1 MILLDLIKIDIA
13 LALVLFLPGYALLIA
28 LTRNKNP
35 LGILGTFLT
44 SLVLSI
50 GVSNFSLILVDRMG
64 FKLTSFS
71 IISTLLVLSGLG
83 FFFYHK
89 FKINKKTPVKSKQ
102 NWLIFLLISL
112 LAIFIR
118 LVYLAPKIV
127 PHTTDLGH
135 HMYWVNYIIKFQELP
150 IYGIPDVIIGEH
162 LIFGAI
168 SIISGIGTISAL
180 PGVILF
186 LINFFSLWA
195 IFLLSQE
202 IAKCF
207 FKNRASYQIALFS
220 LIAIGVFYTIKSPQT
235 SYVNGGVIGN
245 LMGGLFLPMI
255 SYLFLKALRKN
266 SVLYAS
272 LGIFLIGNLAYTHHL
287 SSFILIYSLLGFFL
301 TAGLLLIL
309 IKIFKPKID
318 LHFKNFLKIFFNLKT
333 ILTGII
339 VLIWFFLLRLP
350 SYLNLSAI
358 DTAVGSPSKSTR
370 VGLTL
375 NNLMDSTGSWRFFY
389 AIIGLLFL
397 SFIFW
402 VIIKKNPKIYKNYQ
416 IKKIRFI
423 EALIGFSL
431 ASGWF
436 LIILL
441 MSYRPDLLKIDII
454 SGRIANYLV
463 YPAAVLAGFGVFAL
477 LKPVLNKNKT
487 LTLTL
492 MAFIFIPG
500 IMSGLTDL
508 SESYL
513 EKKEKFDKTIETFRA
528 SEYLNEVVPEEDRI
542 LKDHIYLTGD
552 TWVKNFL
559 MRGYEEPLSRS
570 YLRRYDPINNR
581 ETCTRDMIGIPES
594 EIGKQCFKETGVRF
608 IILRNGYDT
617 YQFENSEN
625 FSKIFH
631 TREVVIFER
640 NQNE

>member
-28 LTRNKNP
+28 LARNKNP
-35 LGILGTFLT
+35 LGTLGTLLT
-44 SLVLSI
+44 SLVLGI
-50 GVSNFSLILVDRMG
+50 GVTNFGLIFIDKLG
-64 FKLTSFS
+64 FKLTPFS
-71 IISTLLVLSGLG
+71 IISTLSILSGLG
-83 FFFYHK
+83 FFFYYK
-89 FKINKKTPVKSKQ
+89 FKTKEKLSNKSKQ
-102 NWLIFLLISL
+102 NWLVFLVISS

-118 LVYLAPKIV
+118 LIYLAPKIV

-168 SIISGIGTISAL
+168 SIISGVGTISAL
-180 PGVILF
+180 PGIILF
-186 LINFFSLWA
+186 LINFFSLLA

-202 IAKCF
+202 VAKCF
-207 FKNRASYQIALFS
+207 FKNKASYQIALFS
-220 LIAIGVFYTIKSPQT
+220 LMAIGVFYTIKSPQT

-255 SYLFLKALRKN
+255 FYLFLRALRKK

-272 LGIFLIGNLAYTHHL
+272 LGVFLIGNLAYIHHL

-301 TAGLLLIL
+301 ITSLLLVL

-318 LHFKNFLKIFFNLKT
+318 LEIKSFLKIFFNLKT
-333 ILTGII
+333 ILTGFL

-350 SYLNLSAI
+350 SYLNVSAI

-389 AIIGLLFL
+389 AIVGLLFL
-397 SFIFW
+397 GFIFW
-402 VIIKKNPKIYKNYQ
+402 IIIKKNSRIYKNYQ
-416 IKKIRFI
+416 IKEVRFI

-436 LIILL
+436 LAILL

-477 LKPVLNKNKT
+477 IRPVLSKNKS
-487 LTLTL
+487 LTLVV
-492 MAFIFIPG
+492 MAFVFIPG

-513 EKKEKFDKTIETFRA
+513 EKKEKFDKTVETFRA

-542 LKDHIYLTGD
+542 LKDHVYLTGD

-570 YLRRYDPINNR
+570 YLKRYDPINNR
-581 ETCTRDMIGIPES
+581 ETCTRDMIAIPES
-594 EIGKQCFKETGVRF
+594 EIGKECFKETGVRF

-640 NQNE
+640 N

>member
-13 LALVLFLPGYALLIA
+13 IALVLFLPGYALLIA
-28 LTRNKNP
+28 LARNKNP
-35 LGILGTFLT
+35 LGTLGTLLT

-50 GVSNFSLILVDRMG
+50 GVTNFSLIFIDKLG
-64 FKLTSFS
+64 FKLTPFS
-71 IISTLLVLSGLG
+71 IISTLSILSGLG
-83 FFFYHK
+83 FFFYYK
-89 FKINKKTPVKSKQ
+89 FKTKEKLSNKSKQ
-102 NWLIFLLISL
+102 NWLVFLLISS

-118 LVYLAPKIV
+118 LIYLAPKIV

-168 SIISGIGTISAL
+168 SIISGVGTISAL
-180 PGVILF
+180 PGIILF
-186 LINFFSLWA
+186 LINFFSLLA

-202 IAKCF
+202 VAKCF
-207 FKNRASYQIALFS
+207 FKNKASYQIALFS
-220 LIAIGVFYTIKSPQT
+220 LVAIGVFYTIKSPQT

-255 SYLFLKALRKN
+255 FYLFLGALRKK

-272 LGIFLIGNLAYTHHL
+272 LGVFLIGNLAYIHHL

-301 TAGLLLIL
+301 ITSLLLVL
-309 IKIFKPKID
+309 IKIFKLKIN
-318 LHFKNFLKIFFNLKT
+318 LEIKSFLKIFFNLKT
-333 ILTGII
+333 ILTGFL

-350 SYLNLSAI
+350 SYLNVSAI

-389 AIIGLLFL
+389 AIVGLLFL
-397 SFIFW
+397 GFIFW
-402 VIIKKNPKIYKNYQ
+402 IIIKKNSRIYKNYQ
-416 IKKIRFI
+416 IKEVRFI

-436 LIILL
+436 LTILL

-477 LKPVLNKNKT
+477 IRPVLSKNKS
-487 LTLTL
+487 LTLVV
-492 MAFIFIPG
+492 MAFVFIPG

-513 EKKEKFDKTIETFRA
+513 EKKEKFDKTVETFRA

-570 YLRRYDPINNR
+570 YLKRYDPINNR
-581 ETCTRDMIGIPES
+581 ETCTRDMIAIPES
-594 EIGKQCFKETGVRF
+594 EIGKECFKETGVRF

-617 YQFENSEN
+617 HKFENSEN

-640 NQNE
+640 N

>member
-28 LTRNKNP
+28 LARNKNP
-35 LGILGTFLT
+35 LGTLGTLLT
-44 SLVLSI
+44 SLVLGI
-50 GVSNFSLILVDRMG
+50 GVTNFGLIFIDKLG
-64 FKLTSFS
+64 FKLTPFS
-71 IISTLLVLSGLG
+71 IISTLSILSGLG
-83 FFFYHK
+83 FFFYYK
-89 FKINKKTPVKSKQ
+89 FKTKEKLSNKSKQ
-102 NWLIFLLISL
+102 NWLVFLVISS

-118 LVYLAPKIV
+118 LIYLAPKIV

-168 SIISGIGTISAL
+168 SIISGVGTISAL
-180 PGVILF
+180 PGIILF
-186 LINFFSLWA
+186 LINFFSLLA

-202 IAKCF
+202 VAKCF
-207 FKNRASYQIALFS
+207 FKNKSSYQIALFS
-220 LIAIGVFYTIKSPQT
+220 LMAIGVFYTIKSPQT

-255 SYLFLKALRKN
+255 FYLFLRALRKK

-272 LGIFLIGNLAYTHHL
+272 LGVFLIGNLAYIHHL

-301 TAGLLLIL
+301 ITSLLLVL

-318 LHFKNFLKIFFNLKT
+318 LEIKSFLKIFFNLKT
-333 ILTGII
+333 ILTGFL

-350 SYLNLSAI
+350 SYLNVSAI

-389 AIIGLLFL
+389 AIVGLLFL
-397 SFIFW
+397 GFIFW
-402 VIIKKNPKIYKNYQ
+402 IIIKKNSRIYKNYQ
-416 IKKIRFI
+416 IKEVRFI

-436 LIILL
+436 LAILL

-477 LKPVLNKNKT
+477 IRPVLSKNKS
-487 LTLTL
+487 LTLVV
-492 MAFIFIPG
+492 MAFVFIPG

-513 EKKEKFDKTIETFRA
+513 EKKEKFDKTVETFRA

-542 LKDHIYLTGD
+542 LKDHVYLTGD

-570 YLRRYDPINNR
+570 YLKRYDPINNR
-581 ETCTRDMIGIPES
+581 ETCTRDMIAIPES
-594 EIGKQCFKETGVRF
+594 EIGKECFKETGVRF

-617 YQFENSEN
+617 HKFENSEN

-640 NQNE
+640 N

>member
-13 LALVLFLPGYALLIA
+13 LALVLFLPGYVLLIA

-35 LGILGTFLT
+35 LGIVGTLLT

-50 GVSNFSLILVDRMG
+50 GVVNFSLILVDKAG
-64 FKLTSFS
+64 FKLTPLS
-71 IISTLLVLSGLG
+71 IISTLLILSGLG
-83 FFFYHK
+83 LFFYYK
-89 FKINKKTPVKSKQ
+89 FKKEEKLISKSKQ
-102 NWLIFLLISL
+102 NWLVFLLISA

-186 LINFFSLWA
+186 LINFFSLLA
-195 IFLLSQE
+195 IFLLTQE

-207 FKNRASYQIALFS
+207 FKNKASYQIALFS

-255 SYLFLKALRKN
+255 FYLFLKALRKN
-266 SVLYAS
+266 SALYAS
-272 LGIFLIGNLAYTHHL
+272 LGVFLIGNLAYIHHL

-301 TAGLLLIL
+301 MTGLLLIL
-309 IKIFKPKID
+309 TKTFKPKID
-318 LHFKNFLKIFFNLKT
+318 LEIKSFLKIFFNLKT
-333 ILTGII
+333 ILTGF
-339 VLIWFFLLRLP
+339 LILVWFFLLRLP
-350 SYLNLSAI
+350 SYLNVSAI
-358 DTAVGSPSKSTR
+358 DTAVGNPSKSTR

-389 AIIGLLFL
+389 AVIGLLFL
-397 SFIFW
+397 GFLFW
-402 VIIKKNPKIYKNYQ
+402 TIIKKNPRVYKNYQ
-416 IKKIRFI
+416 IKKVRFL
-423 EALIGFSL
+423 EASIGFSL

-436 LIILL
+436 LTIFL

-463 YPAAVLAGFGVFAL
+463 YPAAILAGFGVFAM
-477 LKPVLNKNKT
+477 LKPVLNKNKS
-487 LTLTL
+487 LALVI
-492 MAFIFIPG
+492 MAFVFIPG
-500 IMSGLTDL
+500 VMSGLTDL

-513 EKKEKFDKTIETFRA
+513 EKKEKFDKTVETFRA
-528 SEYLNEVVPEEDRI
+528 SEYLNAVVPEEDRI

-570 YLRRYDPINNR
+570 YLKRYDPINNR
-581 ETCTRDMIGIPES
+581 ETCTRDMIAIPES
-594 EIGKQCFKETGVRF
+594 EIGKQCFEETGVRF

-617 YQFENSEN
+617 HKFEKSEN
-625 FSKIFH
+625 FSKLFH

>member
-35 LGILGTFLT
+35 LGIVGTLLT

-50 GVSNFSLILVDRMG
+50 GVVNFSLILVDKAG
-64 FKLTSFS
+64 FKLTPLS
-71 IISTLLVLSGLG
+71 IISTLLILSGLG
-83 FFFYHK
+83 LFFYHK
-89 FKINKKTPVKSKQ
+89 FKKEKKLTSKSKQ
-102 NWLIFLLISL
+102 NWLVFLLISA

-186 LINFFSLWA
+186 LINFFSLLA
-195 IFLLSQE
+195 IFLLTQE

-207 FKNRASYQIALFS
+207 FKNKASYQIALFS

-255 SYLFLKALRKN
+255 FYLFLKALRKN
-266 SVLYAS
+266 SALYAS
-272 LGIFLIGNLAYTHHL
+272 LGVFLIGNLAYIHHL

-301 TAGLLLIL
+301 MTGSLLIL
-309 IKIFKPKID
+309 TKTFKPKID
-318 LHFKNFLKIFFNLKT
+318 LEIKSFLKIFFNLKT
-333 ILTGII
+333 ILTGF
-339 VLIWFFLLRLP
+339 LILVWFFLLRLP
-350 SYLNLSAI
+350 SYLNVSAI
-358 DTAVGSPSKSTR
+358 DTAVGNPSKSTR

-389 AIIGLLFL
+389 AVIGLLFL
-397 SFIFW
+397 VFIFCT
-402 VIIKKNPKIYKNYQ
+402 IIKNNLIVYKNYQ
-416 IKKIRFI
+416 IKKVRFL
-423 EALIGFSL
+423 EASIGFSL

-436 LIILL
+436 LTIFL

-463 YPAAVLAGFGVFAL
+463 YPAAILAGFGVFAL
-477 LKPVLNKNKT
+477 LKPVLNKNKS
-487 LTLTL
+487 LALVI
-492 MAFIFIPG
+492 MAFVFIPG
-500 IMSGLTDL
+500 VMSGLTDL

-513 EKKEKFDKTIETFRA
+513 EKKEKFDKTVETFRA
-528 SEYLNEVVPEEDRI
+528 SEYLNAVVPEEDRI

-570 YLRRYDPINNR
+570 YLKRYDPINNR
-581 ETCTRDMIGIPES
+581 ETCTRDMIAIPES
-594 EIGKQCFKETGVRF
+594 EIGKQCFEETGVRF

-617 YQFENSEN
+617 HKFEKSEN
-625 FSKIFH
+625 FSKLFH

>member
-28 LTRNKNP
+28 LARNKNP
-35 LGILGTFLT
+35 LGTLGTLLT
-44 SLVLSI
+44 SLVLGI
-50 GVSNFSLILVDRMG
+50 GVTNFGLIFIDKLG
-64 FKLTSFS
+64 FKLTPFS
-71 IISTLLVLSGLG
+71 IISTLSILSGLG
-83 FFFYHK
+83 FFFYYK
-89 FKINKKTPVKSKQ
+89 FKTKEKLSNKSKQ
-102 NWLIFLLISL
+102 NWLVFLVISS

-118 LVYLAPKIV
+118 LIYLAPKIV

-168 SIISGIGTISAL
+168 SIISGVGTISAL
-180 PGVILF
+180 PGIILF
-186 LINFFSLWA
+186 LINFFSLLA

-202 IAKCF
+202 VAKCF
-207 FKNRASYQIALFS
+207 FKNKSSYQIALFS
-220 LIAIGVFYTIKSPQT
+220 LMAIGVFYTIKSPQT

-255 SYLFLKALRKN
+255 FYLFLRALRKK

-272 LGIFLIGNLAYTHHL
+272 LGVFLIGNLAYIHHL

-301 TAGLLLIL
+301 ITSLLLVL

-318 LHFKNFLKIFFNLKT
+318 LEIKSFLKIFFNLKT
-333 ILTGII
+333 ILTGFL

-350 SYLNLSAI
+350 SYLNVSAI

-389 AIIGLLFL
+389 AIVGLLFL
-397 SFIFW
+397 GFIFW
-402 VIIKKNPKIYKNYQ
+402 IIIKKNSRIYKNYQ
-416 IKKIRFI
+416 IKEVRFI

-436 LIILL
+436 LAILL

-477 LKPVLNKNKT
+477 IRPVLSKNKS
-487 LTLTL
+487 LTLVV
-492 MAFIFIPG
+492 MAFVFIPG

-513 EKKEKFDKTIETFRA
+513 EKKEKFDKTVETFRA

-542 LKDHIYLTGD
+542 LKDHVYLTGD

-570 YLRRYDPINNR
+570 YLKRYDPINNR
-581 ETCTRDMIGIPES
+581 ETCTRDMIAIPES
-594 EIGKQCFKETGVRF
+594 EIGKECFKETGVRF

-640 NQNE
+640 N

>member
-35 LGILGTFLT
+35 LGIVGTLLT

-50 GVSNFSLILVDRMG
+50 GVVNFSLILVDKAG
-64 FKLTSFS
+64 FKLTPLS
-71 IISTLLVLSGLG
+71 IISTLLILSGLG
-83 FFFYHK
+83 LFFYYK
-89 FKINKKTPVKSKQ
+89 FKKEEKLISKSKQ
-102 NWLIFLLISL
+102 NWLVFLLISA

-186 LINFFSLWA
+186 LINFFSLLA
-195 IFLLSQE
+195 IFLLTQE

-207 FKNRASYQIALFS
+207 FKNKASYQIALFS

-255 SYLFLKALRKN
+255 FYLFLKALRKN
-266 SVLYAS
+266 SALYAS
-272 LGIFLIGNLAYTHHL
+272 LGVFLIGNLAYIHHL

-301 TAGLLLIL
+301 MTGLLLIL
-309 IKIFKPKID
+309 TKTFKPKID
-318 LHFKNFLKIFFNLKT
+318 LEIKSFLKIFFNLKT
-333 ILTGII
+333 ILTGF
-339 VLIWFFLLRLP
+339 LILVWFFLLRLP
-350 SYLNLSAI
+350 SYLNVSAI
-358 DTAVGSPSKSTR
+358 DTAVGNPSKSTR

-389 AIIGLLFL
+389 AVIGLLFL
-397 SFIFW
+397 GFLFW
-402 VIIKKNPKIYKNYQ
+402 TIIKKNPRVYKNYQ
-416 IKKIRFI
+416 IKKVRFL
-423 EALIGFSL
+423 EASIGFSL

-436 LIILL
+436 LTIFL

-463 YPAAVLAGFGVFAL
+463 YPAAILAGFGVFAL
-477 LKPVLNKNKT
+477 LKPVLNKNKS
-487 LTLTL
+487 LALVI
-492 MAFIFIPG
+492 MAFVFIPG
-500 IMSGLTDL
+500 VMSGLTDL

-513 EKKEKFDKTIETFRA
+513 EKKEKFDKTVETFRA
-528 SEYLNEVVPEEDRI
+528 SEYLNAVVPEEDRI

-570 YLRRYDPINNR
+570 YLKRYDPINNR
-581 ETCTRDMIGIPES
+581 ETCTRDMIAIPES
-594 EIGKQCFKETGVRF
+594 EIGKQCFEETGVRF
-608 IILRNGYDT
+608 IILRNSYDT
-617 YQFENSEN
+617 HKFEKSEN
-625 FSKIFH
+625 FSKLFH

>member
-13 LALVLFLPGYALLIA
+13 LALVLFLPGYALLITLA
-28 LTRNKNP
+28 RNKNP
-35 LGILGTFLT
+35 LGTLGTLLT
-44 SLVLSI
+44 SLVLGI
-50 GVSNFSLILVDRMG
+50 GVTNFGLIFIDKLG
-64 FKLTSFS
+64 FKLTPFS
-71 IISTLLVLSGLG
+71 IISTLSILSGLG
-83 FFFYHK
+83 FFFYYK
-89 FKINKKTPVKSKQ
+89 FKTKEKLSNKSKQ
-102 NWLIFLLISL
+102 NWLVFLVISS

-118 LVYLAPKIV
+118 LIYLAPKIV

-168 SIISGIGTISAL
+168 SIISGVGTISAL
-180 PGVILF
+180 PGIILF
-186 LINFFSLWA
+186 LINFFSLLA

-202 IAKCF
+202 VAKCF
-207 FKNRASYQIALFS
+207 FKNKASYQIALFS
-220 LIAIGVFYTIKSPQT
+220 LMAIGVFYTIKSPQT

-255 SYLFLKALRKN
+255 FYLFLRALRKK

-272 LGIFLIGNLAYTHHL
+272 LGVFLIGNLAYIHHL

-301 TAGLLLIL
+301 ITSLLLVL

-318 LHFKNFLKIFFNLKT
+318 LEIKSFLKIFFNLKT
-333 ILTGII
+333 ILTGFL

-350 SYLNLSAI
+350 SYLNVSAI

-389 AIIGLLFL
+389 AIVGLLFL
-397 SFIFW
+397 GFIFW
-402 VIIKKNPKIYKNYQ
+402 IIIKKNSRIYKNYQ
-416 IKKIRFI
+416 IKEVRFI

-436 LIILL
+436 LAILL

-477 LKPVLNKNKT
+477 IRPVLSKNKS
-487 LTLTL
+487 LTLVV
-492 MAFIFIPG
+492 MAFVFIPG

-513 EKKEKFDKTIETFRA
+513 EKKEKFDKTVETFRA

-542 LKDHIYLTGD
+542 LKDHVYLTGD

-570 YLRRYDPINNR
+570 YLKRYDPINNR
-581 ETCTRDMIGIPES
+581 ETCTRDMIAIPES
-594 EIGKQCFKETGVRF
+594 EIGKECFKETGVRF

-640 NQNE
+640 N